1 MPTAQK
7 LVLVTGVTGYIG
19 GRLVPELLKA
29 GYAVRALARHPERLR
44 DLAFGAALAT
54 AAYTAILLVLAAI
67 DTPGRFTDAITIIF
81 VICAFFALLLVLLY
95 LIAQAVGRVTRRPGR

>member
-1 MPTAQK
+1 MSMSLYVP
-7 LVLVTGVTGYIG
+7 VLILGAVYAALTVY
-19 GRLVPELLKA
+19 A
-29 GYAVRALARHPERLR
+29 GMVANRGDQERGERLR

-67 DTPGRFTDAITIIF
+67 DTPSRFTDAITIIF
-81 VICAFFALLLVLLY
+81 VICAFFAVLLVLLY